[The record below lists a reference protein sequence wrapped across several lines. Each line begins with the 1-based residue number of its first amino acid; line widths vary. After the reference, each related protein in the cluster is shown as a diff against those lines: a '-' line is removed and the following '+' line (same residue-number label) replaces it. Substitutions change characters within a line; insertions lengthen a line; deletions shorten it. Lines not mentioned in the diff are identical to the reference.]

1 MLKGEPRG
9 ELKKRPLGRPLIVGI
24 FKKSSSPVQ
33 TAKSESLSL
42 K

>member
-9 ELKKRPLGRPLIVGI
+9 ESKKQPLVKPYKQGV

-33 TAKSESLSL
+33 TANTNPN
-42 K
+42 